1 MKISNIDVT
10 ATDFWGVNYCQ
21 TAQLFCT
28 TFPYWNTMSVRAND
42 VLKDY
47 ELVLG
52 LKSSITRLPPANN
65 MPPTNSTK
73 SRLALSY
80 QYIVVYQCLGVVKN
94 TYAWYLLINN
104 NYLQTHSIKI
114 NLKYAAVVISLILI
128 LNLQHIEYTS
138 QFNISRTNLYIILN
152 IKLFMEINC
161 NFLLGKCLYW
171 FLIKVKYRLLNH
183 VVTGNSLSSQCC
195 PFRNKKSRN
204 F

>member
-1 MKISNIDVT
+1 
-10 ATDFWGVNYCQ
+10 
-21 TAQLFCT
+21 
-28 TFPYWNTMSVRAND
+28 
-42 VLKDY
+42 
-47 ELVLG
+47 
-52 LKSSITRLPPANN
+52 

-73 SRLALSY
+73 LMLALSY
-80 QYIVVYQCLGVVKN
+80 QLNYLVVKLVVYQCLGVGKN
-94 TYAWYLLINN
+94 TSAWYLLINN

-138 QFNISRTNLYIILN
+138 QFNIRRTNLYIILN

-171 FLIKVKYRLLNH
+171 FLIKVKVKYRLLNN